1 MCGIT
6 GYLSAPA
13 TAAGDELACVVRKM
27 SDRIRHRGPDDSG
40 EWVDAEAGLALGFR
54 RLSIIDLSDEG
65 HQPMQSATGR
75 FVIIF
80 NGEIYNYG
88 DLRRD
93 LERAGGAPTW
103 RGHSDTEVM
112 LASFEQ
118 WGVRGALERF
128 NGMFAFALWDRRDRT
143 LYLSRDRLGE
153 KPLYYGWMGSTFL
166 FGSELKTLRA
176 HPAWR
181 GEIDRGALA
190 LYMRHNYVPAP
201 YSIYKDVAK
210 LAAGG
215 LLTLPWGNGASGRA
229 PSVERYWSAR
239 DVAEAAAA
247 SPFGG
252 TESEALGELD
262 ALLRDAVSIR
272 MHADVPLGAF
282 LSGGVDSSAIVALMQ
297 AQSSRPVR
305 TFSIGNTVDAYNEAP
320 YAKAVAAHLGTDHT
334 ELYVTPEEARAV
346 IPKLPAM
353 YDEPFADSSQIP
365 TYLVS
370 ALARQ
375 HVTVSL
381 SGDGGDELFGGYN
394 RYFWGRKI
402 WRSVGWVPRTL
413 RAAVASG
420 LRAVPPRGW
429 DALAGRVAPLMPAS
443 FPARRVG
450 DNAHKLA
457 GILAVKDPIEMYRGL
472 VTHWEDPAAVV
483 TAGAEPSTAL
493 TDQNQWPRTGNF
505 TRHMMALDLVTY
517 LPDDILVKVDRA
529 SMAVSLEARVP
540 FLDHRVV
547 EFASRLPLSMK
558 IRGSTGK
565 LLLRQLLFRYVPQS
579 LIDRPKMGFGVPVD
593 SWLRGP
599 LREWAESLL
608 DTQRLRRDGF
618 IADAPVRERWEQHL
632 SGRSN
637 WSYLLWDVLMF
648 QAWLDEQRAN

>member
-6 GYLSAPA
+6 GYLGAPGT
-13 TAAGDELACVVRKM
+13 TAGEELACVARRM

-40 EWVDAEAGLALGFR
+40 VWVDAEAGVALGHR
-54 RLSIIDLSDEG
+54 RLSIIDLSPEG
-65 HQPMQSATGR
+65 HQPMLSASGR
-75 FVIIF
+75 FVLIF
-80 NGEIYNYG
+80 NGEIYNYEQI
-88 DLRRD
+88 RRELAKSGAA
-93 LERAGGAPTW
+93 LEW

-112 LASFEQ
+112 LAAFER
-118 WGVRGALERF
+118 WGIRGALERF
-128 NGMFAFALWDRRDRT
+128 NGMFAFALWDRGERT

-153 KPLYYGWMGSTFL
+153 KPLYYGWMGGAFL
-166 FGSELKTLRA
+166 FGSELKALRA

-201 YSIYKDVAK
+201 YSVYRNVAK
-210 LAAGG
+210 LPAGA
-215 LLTLPWGNGASGRA
+215 LLTLPWGGGVPGRA
-229 PSVERYWSAR
+229 PTIDPYWSAR
-239 DVAEAAAA
+239 EVAEEAAER
-247 SPFGG
+247 PFAG
-252 TESEALGELD
+252 TDAEALEELD
-262 ALLRDAVSIR
+262 LLLRDAVSIR

-334 ELYVTPEEARAV
+334 ELYVTPEEARDV
-346 IPKLPAM
+346 IPRLPAM

-365 TYLVS
+365 TFLVS

-394 RYFWGRKI
+394 RYFWGRAI
-402 WRSVGWVPRTL
+402 WRSVGWVPRAV

-420 LRAVPPRGW
+420 IRAVPPRRW
-429 DALAGRVAPLMPAS
+429 DALAGRMAPL
-443 FPARRVG
+443 FPRSLRVRRVG

-457 GILAVKDPIEMYRGL
+457 GILGVTDPIEMYRGL
-472 VTHWEDPAAVV
+472 VTHWEDPSAIVRAE
-483 TAGAEPSTAL
+483 GEPSTVL
-493 TDQNQWPRTGNF
+493 TDRSQWPRTGNF

-558 IRGSTGK
+558 IRGSMGK
-565 LLLRQLLFRYVPQS
+565 LLLRRLLFRYVPQK

-593 SWLRGP
+593 GWLRGP

-608 DTQRLRRDGF
+608 DPARLRRDGF
-618 IADAPVRERWEQHL
+618 IAEAPVGQRWRDHL
-632 SGRSN
+632 AGRSN

-648 QAWLDEQRAN
+648 QAWLDEQRAV